1 MNRGLTIL
9 LALSIA
15 ANVFLGGFIAGR
27 LLGGPPHDRLIHPAE
42 GGRAFSFKV
51 AAEIDE
57 LSPEAREAFR
67 KVFGESR
74 ERLIKNHRE
83 TKRLRKALSDALAAD
98 PWNRTQAKAALAELR
113 AAESA
118 QQAALATLLIDA
130 FEGLSAEDRKALTS
144 AMDKRERRKMHMR
157 LPDKRLGDPDGP
169 RPLPP
174 GEGDGFPPPP
184 PSPDD

>member
-9 LALSIA
+9 LALSVA
-15 ANVFLGGFIAGR
+15 ANVFLGGFVAGR
-27 LLGGPPHDRLIHPAE
+27 LLGGPPHDKLIHTGD
-42 GGRAFSFKV
+42 GGRAFSFKI
-51 AAEIDE
+51 AAELDD
-57 LSPEAREAFR
+57 LSPDAREAFR

-74 ERLIKNHRE
+74 ERLIRNHRE
-83 TKRLRKALSDALAAD
+83 AKRLRKALSDALAAD
-98 PWNRTQAKAALAELR
+98 PWNRTQAEAALAELR

-144 AMDKRERRKMHMR
+144 AMDNRERRKKHMR
-157 LPDKRLGDPDGP
+157 LPDKRIGDRDGP
-169 RPLPP
+169 PPLPP

-184 PSPDD
+184 PQPDE